1 MGAAAPG
8 DWFSPAGLGM
18 MPIRMQRT
26 RWVANVRKPL
36 YFAAIPVWSGR
47 RVLFQQARRTPWVAI
62 DAGILLT
69 DMADIAR
76 WLMDQ
81 FSGAETEILLENYIF
96 EGGVWPG
103 QVLDILVAKARAGVR
118 VHVTLDAIGSHGFP
132 SVWISRLQAAGAHI
146 HWYHRLRFIGMEH
159 RLRRTHRRI
168 IVVDG
173 QWGAVG
179 GFAFADAW
187 LGAGVSNPP
196 YRDALFACRGPIAQ
210 HLRLAFARHHPRFSA
225 FARPLPDSG
234 TIRPGPGVDWGKGR
248 LLEGLA
254 AQRRGVRRRF
264 LAILRAARRELWIA
278 TPYFNPD
285 PVVRRALQRAAQRG
299 VDVRLLLAG
308 RITDHPLLRFGIQ
321 AYYQPLMQAGVRIYE
336 YQGAFLHGKYALAD
350 GHWCTVGSANLDF
363 LSLWFNHELNIEL
376 RSPLAVILLRSLFV
390 REFAHAQELAVG
402 RWQRRP
408 RWRRTLEWLLSVLD
422 RWVQSRA
429 LGRRK
434 Y

>member
-1 MGAAAPG
+1 MCEA
-8 DWFSPAGLGM
+8 
-18 MPIRMQRT
+18 RR
-26 RWVANVRKPL
+26 VAKLRKPL
-36 YFAAIPVWSGR
+36 YFAEVPIRPGR
-47 RVLFQQARRTPWVAI
+47 RVFLQQTRRTPWVGI

-69 DMADIAR
+69 EMADIAR
-76 WLMDQ
+76 WLLDQ
-81 FSGAETEILLENYIF
+81 FRGAETEILLENYIF

-103 QVLDILVAKARAGVR
+103 QVLDILEAKAHSGVR
-118 VHVTLDAIGSHGFP
+118 VHVTLDAIGSRGFP
-132 SVWISRLQAAGAHI
+132 SAWSSRLRAAGAHV

-173 QWGAVG
+173 EWAAVG

-187 LGAGVSNPP
+187 LGAGEGSPP

-210 HLRLAFARHHPRFSA
+210 HLRLAFARHHPDFPA
-225 FARPLPDSG
+225 LPLPLPDSG
-234 TIRPGPGVDWGKGR
+234 AIEAGAACWGKGR
-248 LLEGLA
+248 LLEGLPPR
-254 AQRRGVRRRF
+254 RRGMRRRF
-264 LAILRAARRELWIA
+264 LAVLRTARRELWIA

-285 PVVRRALQRAAQRG
+285 PVVRRALQQAARRG

-350 GHWCTVGSANLDF
+350 GYWVTLGSANLDF
-363 LSLWFNHELNIEL
+363 LSLWFNRELNIEL
-376 RSPLAVILLRSLFV
+376 RSPLAVLLLRSLFV
-390 REFAHAQELAVG
+390 REFAHAQELAMG
-402 RWQRRP
+402 GWQRRP
-408 RWRRTLEWLLSVLD
+408 RWRRTLEWLLAVLD
-422 RWVQSRA
+422 RWAQARA

>member
-1 MGAAAPG
+1 MP
-8 DWFSPAGLGM
+8 LGEA
-18 MPIRMQRT
+18 RR
-26 RWVANVRKPL
+26 VAKLRKPL
-36 YFAAIPVWSGR
+36 YFAEVRIRPGR
-47 RVLFQQARRTPWVAI
+47 RVLLQQTRRTPWVGI

-69 DMADIAR
+69 EMADIAR
-76 WLMDQ
+76 WLLDQ
-81 FSGAETEILLENYIF
+81 FRGAETEILLENYIF

-103 QVLDILVAKARAGVR
+103 QVLDILEAKARSGVR
-118 VHVTLDAIGSHGFP
+118 VHVTLDAIGSRGFP
-132 SVWISRLQAAGAHI
+132 SAWSSRLRAAGAHV

-173 QWGAVG
+173 QWAAVG

-187 LGAGVSNPP
+187 LGAGEGSPP

-210 HLRLAFARHHPRFSA
+210 HLRLAFARHHPDFPA
-225 FARPLPDSG
+225 LPLPLPDSG
-234 TIRPGPGVDWGKGR
+234 AIEAGAAAGWGKGR
-248 LLEGLA
+248 LLEGLPPR
-254 AQRRGVRRRF
+254 RRGMRRRF
-264 LAILRAARRELWIA
+264 LAVLRTARRELWIA

-285 PVVRRALQRAAQRG
+285 PVVRRALQQAARRG

-350 GHWCTVGSANLDF
+350 GYWVTLGSANLDF
-363 LSLWFNHELNIEL
+363 LSLWFNRELNIEL
-376 RSPLAVILLRSLFV
+376 RSPLAVLLLRSLFV
-390 REFAHAQELAVG
+390 REFAHAQELAMG
-402 RWQRRP
+402 GWRRRP
-408 RWRRTLEWLLSVLD
+408 RWRRTLEWLLAVLD
-422 RWVQSRA
+422 RWAQARA